1 MLSSYGGYG
10 LPDDNGVEE
19 SSGARFDRRIRES
32 EHLPRPVIVK
42 GLLSEDERAAIFAFG
57 EEAGRYRTDGT
68 AHETGA
74 RAERTAEWFSTDS
87 GALCYGDLKHTAK
100 MLHAS
105 GGMKDG
111 VSRTFGQAHPELL
124 GKLVSTMRT
133 KADAAGM
140 CPASKV
146 LNIRC
151 IELHNYLAGAGLDDL
166 GHIDVGSTLTLS
178 IQLSPPGDGSEC
190 GGQFATI
197 DARGAT
203 VHPLGIG
210 DGILFHSQ
218 MVHNVS
224 KIRQGVRNS
233 LVIEVRKEARAPC
246 SSLSPCCASSLLAP
260 PCSAS

>member
-19 SSGARFDRRIRES
+19 SSGARFARRIRES
-32 EHLPRPVIVK
+32 EHLPRPFIVE

-57 EEAGRYRTDGT
+57 EEAGRSRTDGT
-68 AHETGA
+68 SHDTGA
-74 RAERTAEWFSTDS
+74 RVEWFSTDG
-87 GALCYGDLKHTAK
+87 GALCYGDLEHTAK

-111 VSRTFGQAHPELL
+111 VSRTFGEAHPELL
-124 GKLVSTMRT
+124 DKLVSTMRNE
-133 KADAAGM
+133 ADAAGM
-140 CPASKV
+140 CPANTL

-178 IQLSPPGDGSEC
+178 IQLSAPGDRPEC

-197 DARGAT
+197 DASGPT
-203 VHPLGIG
+203 IHPLGIG

-233 LVIEVRKEARAPC
+233 LVIEVSERKRVAHP
-246 SSLSPCCASSLLAP
+246 LLAAHP
-260 PCSAS
+260 RCVLTTDCRTL